1 MTIGKID
8 FNFLSKPGREKET
21 VHQWIYEYLQQNI
34 DPKKMEIAVDET
46 AAYVYTIDGSISWG
60 DEYLSYDII
69 KQGKVIKKEI
79 ELEGFNSK
87 SPKQVAKA
95 IAESIIEEINEIEN

>member
-1 MTIGKID
+1 
-8 FNFLSKPGREKET
+8 
-21 VHQWIYEYLQQNI
+21 
-34 DPKKMEIAVDET
+34 MEIAVDET

-60 DEYLSYDII
+60 DQYAYYDII

-95 IAESIIEEINEIEN
+95 IAESIMKEIENINQAQ

>member
-1 MTIGKID
+1 MD
-8 FNFLSKPGREKET
+8 FNFRSKPGREKET

-34 DPKKMEIAVDET
+34 DPKKMEIAVGED

-60 DEYLSYDII
+60 DEHVSYDII
-69 KQGKVIKKEI
+69 KQGKVIKKKI

-87 SPKQVAKA
+87 NPQQIAKA
-95 IAESIIEEINEIEN
+95 IAESIIKEIQNID